1 MRYSIS
7 KKNQSWIRYA
17 IIYDD
22 TILYFSLP
30 NKLYTYP
37 WSIYYVPMSPL
48 LLLEEIFSFFFFSTP
63 LKSILHSLQNIG
75 KYLQF
80 PVNLTEQI
88 YLYRDLTRCAFKL
101 VQFNLNEATGWLE
114 ARLIVGVYLIL
125 FTVRRISRAADVS
138 TIISGILLINYR
150 Y

>member
-1 MRYSIS
+1 MVSIT
-7 KKNQSWIRYA
+7 

-48 LLLEEIFSFFFFSTP
+48 LLLEEIFSFFFFFFFFFFSTP
-63 LKSILHSLQNIG
+63 LKSILHSLQSIG

>member
-1 MRYSIS
+1 MIPYYIS
-7 KKNQSWIRYA
+7 PSRINYIR
-17 IIYDD
+17 IRGQFI
-22 TILYFSLP
+22 TFQCPLYFYWKRFFLFF
-30 NKLYTYP
+30 L
-37 WSIYYVPMSPL
+37 
-48 LLLEEIFSFFFFSTP
+48 FFFFSTP
-63 LKSILHSLQNIG
+63 LKSILHSLQSIG